1 MHIID
6 ALTVL
11 ANLIS
16 RILTVTCSMPNIDTE
31 AHPRVHFPDM
41 PHHNV
46 RVAKFLIFRSMVVDS
61 DVDGIFL

>member
-1 MHIID
+1 MDIID

-16 RILTVTCSMPNIDTE
+16 WVLTVTCSMPNIDTE
-31 AHPRVHFPDM
+31 AHPRVHLPDK
-41 PHHNV
+41 PHHDV
-46 RVAKFLIFRSMVVDS
+46 RVAELLILGPVIVDS